1 MGILS
6 AHDCCLDLYNT
17 DQVKKLI
24 QMTQKTKTKQKNQHI
39 ALLFGLLFNTHVR
52 AEKESDN
59 ALKFELNLCLCLRGS
74 YKVLI

>member
-17 DQVKKLI
+17 DQVKKMI
-24 QMTQKTKTKQKNQHI
+24 QMTQKTEKKQHI

-52 AEKESDN
+52 AEKESTT
-59 ALKFELNLCLCLRGS
+59 LNHPCMEANT
-74 YKVLI
+74 